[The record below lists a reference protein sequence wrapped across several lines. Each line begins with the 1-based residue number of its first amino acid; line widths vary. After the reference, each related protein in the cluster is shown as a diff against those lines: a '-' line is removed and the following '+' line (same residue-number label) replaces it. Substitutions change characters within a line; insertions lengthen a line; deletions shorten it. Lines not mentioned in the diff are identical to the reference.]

1 MKWPIP
7 SGDVEKNPW
16 RSALPLPQQ
25 AEIRR
30 GGSGLSVPF
39 LALEEEGCAQRA
51 NPVSGLGN
59 RTERTRL
66 GGTRRRLPSRLI
78 CQCIFAGR

>member
-1 MKWPIP
+1 MEWPIP
-7 SGDVEKNPW
+7 SGDVEKSPW

-39 LALEEEGCAQRA
+39 LALEEEGCAQKGQ
-51 NPVSGLGN
+51 SG
-59 RTERTRL
+59 ERI
-66 GGTRRRLPSRLI
+66 G
-78 CQCIFAGR
+78 